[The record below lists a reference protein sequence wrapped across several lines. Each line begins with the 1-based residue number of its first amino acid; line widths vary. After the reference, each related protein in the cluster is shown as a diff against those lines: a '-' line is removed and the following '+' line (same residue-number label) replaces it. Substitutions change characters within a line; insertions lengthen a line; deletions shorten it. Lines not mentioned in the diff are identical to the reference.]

1 MVIINELNFSDSLG
15 VMYALKESKG
25 LKSIQ
30 ETYKMLEETD
40 MDLMIEVLRISYNR
54 AHKNNE
60 VDNEHFVDILSENN
74 IGFMKIYD
82 AFSKVTEALLFS
94 GMSPEEITERKN
106 LLMNMQNK

>member
-1 MVIINELNFSDSLG
+1 MVNVNNVQFADSLG
-15 VMYALKESKG
+15 VMYALKEEKG
-25 LKSIQ
+25 LKTIQ

-40 MDLMIEVLRISYNR
+40 MDLMIEVLRISYNK

-60 VDNEHFVDILSENN
+60 VDLEHFVDMLSENG

-82 AFSKVTEALLFS
+82 AFSTVTEALLFS